1 MSQASKFLSAAA
13 VLLITVLVIVV
24 SVNIYNKG
32 KTSVNDTT
40 SQYDTIMSQYGDAQL
55 SLYDNGSASGAEI
68 VRLTQSMK
76 TNGSEYVVCI
86 ATGKHPEGLH
96 FYYTGADYKYYST
109 ESTEFTVDSLSDKGS
124 EYYVNPAAN
133 FKSELIKNENDV
145 VTAVV
150 FTQAGVASTDH
161 AEETCDKCKSG
172 KLD

>member
-76 TNGSEYVVCI
+76 TNGAEYVVCI
-86 ATGKHPEGLH
+86 ATGKHPEGMH
-96 FYYTGADYKYYST
+96 FYYTGTEYKYSGT
-109 ESTEFTVDSLSDKGS
+109 GFTVDSLSDKGS

-150 FTQAGVASTDH
+150 FTQAGVASTGH
-161 AEETCDKCKSG
+161 AEETCDDCKAG